1 MNPRPNSNN
10 RVVVAAFVMS
20 LMTTLPAAAIP
31 HGDIEVNGLGE
42 LEHLLKQIETE
53 KEIEL
58 IAHELH
64 YLLEQQGY
72 ILSFPKVVNEKTV
85 QVSFGQITKVTVEGF
100 SENTSNKMR
109 DYFAANISDKPHVS
123 EIDRALALVND
134 IPGVSATVAFRKHD
148 DGTFE
153 AVITGAESHQSGQ
166 VSVDTMSRT
175 LSGDT
180 RFQIFQNFN
189 SVFQGGDLIRLQG
202 AFVDA
207 DEKANQRSVYGSYMF
222 PIGSLG
228 TFAEVSAGDFQ
239 TEVSIEGT
247 SSVITTNT
255 GFAILP
261 ASSSNHDYEGQ
272 SASLTVGHPVLRSH
286 GKARYILASVDWSD
300 DETDTVGETKNVSGD
315 VSVFHRQEQPSGQS
329 YAGGVT
335 LGGGHTD
342 SFHSEESGDFGY
354 LQGSF
359 GTIQPLTA
367 VAPQT
372 ELRVELFGQ
381 LGTNKTPSSKLIGL
395 GSEQFLRGYKNGTFV
410 GETGARGSVEVA
422 HSFYF
427 QREIANQITPLA
439 FIDVGA
445 VKNDASNATSI
456 SRPKSDVLASAG
468 LGLRANIGY
477 GVNAEGF
484 VGFPL
489 MEDASGNTPAPRV
502 YIRLAWGW

>member
-1 MNPRPNSNN
+1 M
-10 RVVVAAFVMS
+10 
-20 LMTTLPAAAIP
+20 
-31 HGDIEVNGLGE
+31 
-42 LEHLLKQIETE
+42 
-53 KEIEL
+53 
-58 IAHELH
+58 
-64 YLLEQQGY
+64 
-72 ILSFPKVVNEKTV
+72 
-85 QVSFGQITKVTVEGF
+85 
-100 SENTSNKMR
+100 
-109 DYFAANISDKPHVS
+109 
-123 EIDRALALVND
+123 
-134 IPGVSATVAFRKHD
+134 
-148 DGTFE
+148 
-153 AVITGAESHQSGQ
+153 
-166 VSVDTMSRT
+166 
-175 LSGDT
+175 
-180 RFQIFQNFN
+180 
-189 SVFQGGDLIRLQG
+189 IRLQG
-202 AFVDA
+202 AFVDVDNKA
-207 DEKANQRSVYGSYMF
+207 DQRSVYGSYMF

-261 ASSSNHDYEGQ
+261 ASSTKHDYEGQ
-272 SASLTVGHPVLRSH
+272 SVSFTVGHPILRSH

-300 DETDTVGETKNVSGD
+300 DETDTVGDTEHLSGD
-315 VSVFHRQEQPSGQS
+315 LSLFHRQEQPSGQS
-329 YAGGVT
+329 YAVAVT
-335 LGGGHTD
+335 VGGGHTD
-342 SFHSEESGDFGY
+342 SFHSEDSGDFGY

-359 GTIQPLTA
+359 GTIQPLTT

-372 ELRVELFGQ
+372 ELRVELYGQ
-381 LGTNKTPSSKLIGL
+381 FGTNKTPSSKLIGL
-395 GSEQFLRGYKNGTFV
+395 GSEEFLRGYENGTFV

-427 QREIANQITPLA
+427 QRQIANQITPLA

-456 SRPKSDVLASAG
+456 RRPKSDVLASAG

-477 GVNAEGF
+477 GANVEGF